1 MRREVRLVEIM
12 VLPERRG
19 WGVGTATL
27 DEILATAAS
36 AGKTGSIKRERNES
50 RRDPALR
57 TSGIR

>member
-27 DEILATAAS
+27 DEILATAVY
-36 AGKTGSIKRERNES
+36 ERLGFRKIGQDAVQYLTEC
-50 RRDPALR
+50 
-57 TSGIR
+57 G

>member
-27 DEILATAAS
+27 DERLGF
-36 AGKTGSIKRERNES
+36 GKIGQDAVQYLTECG
-50 RRDPALR
+50 
-57 TSGIR
+57 